1 VEVGPRTVDGPT
13 DRHPPRWRFERAPT
27 RAEAWSAISVVLKRM
42 GVDGR
47 RALRELSLQDP

>member
-1 VEVGPRTVDGPT
+1 VDGPT
-13 DRHPPRWRFERAPT
+13 DRHPPRWRFDRAPT
-27 RAEAWSAISVVLKRM
+27 RVEAWRAVTVVLERM